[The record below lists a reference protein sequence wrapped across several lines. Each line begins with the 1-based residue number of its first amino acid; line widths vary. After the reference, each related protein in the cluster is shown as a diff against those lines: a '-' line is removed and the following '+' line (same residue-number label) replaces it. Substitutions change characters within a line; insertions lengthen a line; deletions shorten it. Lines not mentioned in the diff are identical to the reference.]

1 MKRSTAWFALSF
13 VFIFFSAPMGYFFFR
28 NIFFHNMN
36 LTGEYETLLYCTLL
50 SPLLIGVLMFLV
62 GLAEL
67 KQNG

>member
-1 MKRSTAWFALSF
+1 
-13 VFIFFSAPMGYFFFR
+13 
-28 NIFFHNMN
+28 MN

-67 KQNG
+67 KQNR